1 MSQDAKLTITRGNLS
16 LTVEAKG
23 VTAQEL
29 TFIAAAAK
37 ENLEN
42 LPWLLDQVFRQ
53 FEYAVENAKQK
64 FRDNPPGAAMVVEPP
79 KTTSCQVQIDGRTCF
94 QPLPCPYH
102 PEAYT
107 EPKVE
112 EGQK

>member
-23 VTAQEL
+23 VTTQEL

-42 LPWLLDQVFRQ
+42 LPWLVEQAFRQ

-64 FRDNPPGAAMVVEPP
+64 LRDNHLGAAMVVPP
-79 KTTSCQVQIDGRTCF
+79 KKAENSTKATI
-94 QPLPCPYH
+94 
-102 PEAYT
+102 
-107 EPKVE
+107 
-112 EGQK
+112 